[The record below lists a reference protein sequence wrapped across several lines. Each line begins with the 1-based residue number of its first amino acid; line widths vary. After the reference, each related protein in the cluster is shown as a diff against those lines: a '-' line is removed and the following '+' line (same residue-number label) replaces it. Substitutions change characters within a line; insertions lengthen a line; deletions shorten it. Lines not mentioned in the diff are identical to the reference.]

1 MNYPK
6 STQNEISKYLN
17 AVRKNMQ
24 HAPEEEVDE
33 VILHLQEQIDVALE
47 ESGDASNEPDHIR
60 RILSTMS
67 QPDSFATSS
76 NKESKGLQWG
86 VVALLAAVVSWGF
99 NLGAVPYF
107 SLVGI
112 VWFLLIAIAA
122 VATIVSRKTVLGK
135 LAMAILILEAV
146 SFPVIHGL
154 KMEPKGAKQSTE
166 LSELGEG
173 QSCPDSKATS
183 PESKRANETKQLTEL
198 SEPAA
203 EKNLTDLT
211 KLQGKWTRQL
221 NNQRWVKEIVGDKET
236 FAIFVDGKAVYGHTH
251 TVKLSKRG
259 SVCIYATSAGQIT
272 IGERKGEAMKPFS
285 FIYKLNDD
293 SLIES
298 LGFLDKANNLRD
310 ETEIVTWKRSTALS
324 LADREPEPEAKG
336 SIVLWRV
343 GSPHRGDTPPELVPG
358 YLEAL
363 AKKQGHAV
371 TVRSFEAKN
380 FHKVFWAAVE
390 KHAEP
395 DLLEA
400 DNGAIVGM
408 SANNYT
414 MDTKLGTFTGIAAK
428 EIIRKSLIDMRGF
441 GGMYHLINTSR
452 NHAKA
457 RTLATRVTEPEL
469 PPSARESIPELAPNE
484 KAAVSKLCIDAF
496 TDSITGDDSSI
507 KAMADDFDSLPQRLW
522 GDRVSGVKVG
532 KVKAFGVSG
541 TDRLA
546 LGLVTATVDTP
557 SKDDRMA
564 QLGQTRTLFIFRR
577 EHEGEWKLIATRG
590 VGGHEPWIWDM
601 LRDLRNAKPQEQE
614 SVTIETPKLLS
625 PPDGAR
631 RSRLQMPD
639 IAWVGGG
646 DDAVKYVVETQWG
659 SRHTDQWYL
668 SNFDVFSKKVI
679 EHGENGVIKIRG
691 PFGSCQPYRWRV
703 WAIGPHGETAISQWR
718 HIDFSVR

>member
-1 MNYPK
+1 MNYSK
-6 STQNEISKYLN
+6 STQDEIGKYLN

-24 HAPEEEVDE
+24 HAPEEEVEE

-47 ESGDASNEPDHIR
+47 ESGDASNEPDHIK

-67 QPDSFATSS
+67 QPESFATST
-76 NKESKGLQWG
+76 NKEPKGLQWG
-86 VVALLAAVVSWGF
+86 VVALLTAIVSWGF

-122 VATIVSRKTVLGK
+122 VAATVSRKTVLGK
-135 LAMAILILEAV
+135 LAIAILILEAV
-146 SFPVIHGL
+146 SFPVIHTII
-154 KMEPKGAKQSTE
+154 MEPK
-166 LSELGEG
+166 
-173 QSCPDSKATS
+173 
-183 PESKRANETKQLTEL
+183 ETKQSTEL

-236 FAIFVDGKAVYGHTH
+236 FAIFVDGEAVYGHTH

-310 ETEIVTWKRSTALS
+310 KTEIVTWKRSTALS
-324 LADREPEPEAKG
+324 LADREPEPEPKG

-428 EIIRKSLIDMRGF
+428 EIIRKSIIDMRGF

-496 TDSITGDDSSI
+496 TDSITGDGSSI

-522 GDRVSGVKVG
+522 GNRVSGVKVG

-668 SNFDVFSKKVI
+668 SNFDVFSKKAI

>member
-1 MNYPK
+1 
-6 STQNEISKYLN
+6 
-17 AVRKNMQ
+17 MQ
-24 HAPEEEVDE
+24 HAPEEEVEE

-47 ESGDASNEPDHIR
+47 ESGDTSNELDHIK

-67 QPDSFATSS
+67 HPESFAIST
-76 NKESKGLQWG
+76 NKESRILQWG

-122 VATIVSRKTVLGK
+122 VAAIVSRKTVLGK
-135 LAMAILILEAV
+135 LAIAILILEAV
-146 SFPVIHGL
+146 SFPVIHAII
-154 KMEPKGAKQSTE
+154 MEPKEAKQSTE

-173 QSCPDSKATS
+173 QSSPDSKATS

-236 FAIFVDGKAVYGHTH
+236 FAIFVDGEAVYGHTH

-310 ETEIVTWKRSTALS
+310 KTEIVTWKRSTALS
-324 LADREPEPEAKG
+324 LADREPEPEPKG

-668 SNFDVFSKKVI
+668 SNFDVFSKKAI